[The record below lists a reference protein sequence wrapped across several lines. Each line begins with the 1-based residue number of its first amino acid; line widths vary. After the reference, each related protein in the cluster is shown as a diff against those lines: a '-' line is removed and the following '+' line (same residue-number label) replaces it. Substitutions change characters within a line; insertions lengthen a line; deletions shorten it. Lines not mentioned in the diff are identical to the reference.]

1 MKPSKAILSP
11 NNPLCKVGFARTRCL
26 TLPDAD
32 NKKGR
37 TLVHHFLR
45 ASLFFGSVFRFHF
58 ESAYTIIGI
67 PFANK
72 NFHFP
77 QHLRMIPDVS
87 VWSNANTYGPMRP
100 LDTSCCPSFFVANHL
115 MSRYGMTGREKKNS
129 VPFPGSDLN
138 HILPSCASM
147 IFLTISRPSPVL
159 LSPFE
164 TGLSDVFPKSPAKA
178 SNWQRCRPPP

>member
-32 NKKGR
+32 NKKEW

-77 QHLRMIPDVS
+77 QHLRMIRLEQCQHL
-87 VWSNANTYGPMRP
+87 WTYA
-100 LDTSCCPSFFVANHL
+100 SI
-115 MSRYGMTGREKKNS
+115 RY
-129 VPFPGSDLN
+129 
-138 HILPSCASM
+138 I
-147 IFLTISRPSPVL
+147 L
-159 LSPFE
+159 LSE
-164 TGLSDVFPKSPAKA
+164 LLCCKSPYVPLWRNRKRKRELAPL
-178 SNWQRCRPPP
+178 SSFRLEP